1 MKEVTEY
8 REQALVITDEE
19 PFHYQEGTWICH
31 EARGEWQV
39 LVSRG
44 GRLLYTP
51 EGSARLMSKE
61 AAITEAHRLID
72 LDLLELDAH
81 TIGLRLPTANTESP
95 SSAPV
100 QNQIVPKRIYT
111 WPDAKFPV
119 QFVLELHN
127 ATPVGSNIR
136 KQFTEL
142 ITEIA
147 KMDAKAHWARAIR
160 VLESGDLAFDDSAYS
175 KAVHRGKQETYAS
188 SAMDLLEKLQQ
199 DLLSIRINEAEE
211 KSHPLV
217 EGARFLL
224 PEADQSAKVRVLKEN
239 WSSLVQVH
247 EGLTGEAAV
256 SKSTET
262 IRRIAEVRSAV
273 AQLKRPA

>member
-19 PFHYQEGTWICH
+19 PFNYQEGTWICH
-31 EARGEWQV
+31 VARGEWQV

-44 GRLLYTP
+44 GRVLYTP
-51 EGSARLMSKE
+51 EASTRLMSKE
-61 AAITEAHRLID
+61 SAVTEAHRLID
-72 LDLLELDAH
+72 LDLLDLDALQ
-81 TIGLRLPTANTESP
+81 IGLRLPTANPESP
-95 SSAPV
+95 SSPPV
-100 QNQIVPKRIYT
+100 QNQIVAKRIYT

-127 ATPVGSNIR
+127 ATPVGSTIR

-147 KMDAKAHWARAIR
+147 KMDAKSHWARAIR
-160 VLESGDLAFDDSAYS
+160 VLENGDLAFDESAYD
-175 KAVHRGKQETYAS
+175 KAVYRGKQETYAS
-188 SAMDLLEKLQQ
+188 SAMDHLEKLEK
-199 DLLSIRINEAEE
+199 DLVSLRINEAEE

-224 PEADQSAKVRVLKEN
+224 PEADQSAKVRVLKEK
-239 WSSLVQVH
+239 WSSLSLVH
-247 EGLTGEAAV
+247 EALTGEAAV
-256 SKSTET
+256 SKATET
-262 IRRIAEVRSAV
+262 IRRIGEMRNEVAK
-273 AQLKRPA
+273 LKPPV